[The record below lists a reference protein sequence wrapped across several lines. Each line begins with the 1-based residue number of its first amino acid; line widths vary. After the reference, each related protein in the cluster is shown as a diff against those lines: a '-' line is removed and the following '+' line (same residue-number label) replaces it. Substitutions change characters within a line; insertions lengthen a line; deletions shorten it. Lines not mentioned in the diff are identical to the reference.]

1 MTNLNASIM
10 SPSFQDENL
19 SQPTPH
25 SKPVFTS
32 FTSSLDLLRESRLP
46 SKITLS
52 DLITL
57 REQFRYNLPVCI

>member
-1 MTNLNASIM
+1 VTNLNASIM

-25 SKPVFTS
+25 SNPVFTS
-32 FTSSLDLLRESRLP
+32 FTSSLDLFRESRLP

-57 REQFRYNLPVCI
+57 REQFRYNLPD

>member
-1 MTNLNASIM
+1 VTNLNASIM
-10 SPSFQDENL
+10 SPSFQEENL

-25 SKPVFTS
+25 SNPVFTS

-52 DLITL
+52 YLITL
-57 REQFRYNLPVCI
+57 TEKFRCNLPVCI